1 MELMTSYTSDQ
12 KPKIWY
18 NHIMMNKKLNVQW
31 FIEQHSDWEKLLS
44 EKPYCLTMSREQF
57 NGMNLLMLKYSQID
71 SDFNEPI
78 VRECRG
84 LILNE
89 DTNEIVSFPFM
100 KFGNWGESYCPEID
114 WTTARIGQKIDGCVR
129 EDTKIKTTVGDV
141 DIKTICRDPSK
152 YKVLTYNHK
161 NNSIE
166 ANSVDAT
173 SIKNDLA
180 EWYEIELEDST
191 KLIVTGNH
199 KIWCENLGCY
209 RRVDELDGTEELIVK

>member
-1 MELMTSYTSDQ
+1 MKD
-12 KPKIWY
+12 
-18 NHIMMNKKLNVQW
+18 N
-31 FIEQHSDWEKLLS
+31 KLLVVDFIKTHPDNWEQLLQEAPYFITIS
-44 EKPYCLTMSREQF
+44 RDEKFGRKFVMF
-57 NGMNLLMLKYSQID
+57 KYSQIE
-71 SDFNEPI
+71 SNFNIPL

-84 LILNE
+84 LILDE
-89 DTNEIVSFPFM
+89 DTLEHISVPFF
-100 KFGNWGESYCPEID
+100 KFGNAGESYCPEID
-114 WTTARIGQKIDGCVR
+114 WSSCWVGEKLDGCVK
-129 EDTKIKTTVGDV
+129 EDTKIKTTVGNV
-141 DIKTICRDPSK
+141 DIKTICKDPSK

-166 ANSVDAT
+166 ANSVDAI

-191 KLIVTGNH
+191 KLVVTGNH